1 MQLVLSLH
9 NNTSFCKNKALLK
22 VCICQTFAFAKSH
35 GWSRTLSGTKS
46 DWLKEKTLQSY
57 GNGQEAANEIV
68 SVWYWI
74 ISTVSQWSNLKITI
88 LYTLS
93 IKRLPVP
100 RYVQC
105 IEKGL
110 FTQITRKQLICTC
123 LTFEKSK
130 RYLKYNSAI
139 FLQECVAW
147 IVYRIHSQQ
156 LSGCFFRT
164 VCIKVWF
171 K

>member
-46 DWLKEKTLQSY
+46 DWLKEKMLQSY

-74 ISTVSQWSNLKITI
+74 ISTVSQWSNLKMTI

-100 RYVQC
+100 PDMRS
-105 IEKGL
+105 L
-110 FTQITRKQLICTC
+110 
-123 LTFEKSK
+123 SK
-130 RYLKYNSAI
+130 RVFSPK
-139 FLQECVAW
+139 LQENSWSALVW
-147 IVYRIHSQQ
+147 ILRHLKDTLNITVPSFYRNV
-156 LSGCFFRT
+156 LLG
-164 VCIKVWF
+164 
-171 K
+171 